1 MTRGRAVALGAAA
14 AAILAAG
21 AAVEALR
28 APSADLATAR
38 PGSAVAAPD
47 GVQTVE
53 LVGAA
58 GEYRPNVIHAR
69 AGAPLRLRV
78 TLHDAH
84 ACETRLL
91 APDLGVDLPLRAG
104 GTVEVVLPPARAG
117 SYLFT
122 CEMRMVKGVLVY
134 E

>member
-1 MTRGRAVALGAAA
+1 MTRRRAVALGAAA
-14 AAILAAG
+14 AAVLGIF
-21 AAVEALR
+21 AAVQALR
-28 APSADLATAR
+28 TPSVQVA
-38 PGSAVAAPD
+38 SAAQGRAAPGPD
-47 GVQTVE
+47 GIQTVE

-69 AGAPLRLRV
+69 AGQPLRLRV

-91 APDLGVDLPLRAG
+91 APDLGVDLPLRPG
-104 GTVEVVLPPARAG
+104 GSTEVVLPPAPAG

-122 CEMRMVKGVLVY
+122 CEMKMVKGVLVY